1 MNPLH
6 WTSAAGLATLLA
18 SEAATIAATAAAMA
32 EIADHPVRVE
42 PMGAGVL
49 VALGPGRYVNRAV
62 GVGPHLDQS
71 EIECIEGF
79 YNELELD
86 PSVQLSATAD
96 PETLR
101 LLGDAGFRP
110 DFFRSL
116 LARDL
121 DLDLDLDVG
130 VDRDRDPALA
140 APASPYRIVAVEGA
154 DVDRWLDVIAEGNAI
169 TSAAGRA
176 RSDEYALA
184 AHAAPGAVDFLAFD
198 GNDPVGCGSIQVA
211 GTA

>member
-1 MNPLH
+1 
-6 WTSAAGLATLLA
+6 
-18 SEAATIAATAAAMA
+18 
-32 EIADHPVRVE
+32 
-42 PMGAGVL
+42 
-49 VALGPGRYVNRAV
+49 
-62 GVGPHLDQS
+62 
-71 EIECIEGF
+71 
-79 YNELELD
+79 
-86 PSVQLSATAD
+86 
-96 PETLR
+96 R

-121 DLDLDLDVG
+121 DLDLDVGVGVG
-130 VDRDRDPALA
+130 VDRDPAPA
-140 APASPYRIVAVEGA
+140 APASPYRIVAVQGA

-176 RSDEYALA
+176 RSDEYAVA

-211 GTA
+211 GTAAWLGGAATRPDHRGRGVQAALLAHRLAEARARGCTVAAATATPGGISARNLQRAGLRPVDMQLVLTQRR